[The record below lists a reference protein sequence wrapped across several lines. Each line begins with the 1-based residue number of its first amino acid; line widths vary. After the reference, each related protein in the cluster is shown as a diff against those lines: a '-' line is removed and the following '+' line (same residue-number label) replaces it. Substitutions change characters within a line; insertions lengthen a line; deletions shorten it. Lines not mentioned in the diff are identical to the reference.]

1 MKILDLHL
9 RAFGPF
15 TNCDLD
21 LSGGQ
26 QGLHLIFGPNEAGK
40 SSALRAL
47 RALLYGIPE
56 RTGDDF
62 LHDRQDL
69 RVGGRLR
76 GSNGT
81 EIYCIR
87 RKGRKNTLLDSD
99 GKTLPDD
106 TLVPLLA
113 GVDDRLFERLF
124 GIDHEGLVSGG
135 QALLAERGREAEALF
150 GSGLGGVDLN
160 AVLRRLDEEASA
172 LFLPRGAKPTINS
185 ELHRFAE
192 IEHRQREV
200 SLSARQ
206 WDEARKAV
214 NQARRRLSELDG
226 TLALAA
232 AQRHRLERIRRT
244 LPNLARRAQL
254 LEQRARLGEVPGLSA
269 GFGQRRETAAA
280 QRTLALASRLNA
292 QTRDAELKE
301 QAAALQVSAD
311 LLAEAELIDT
321 LRERLGSH
329 RKADADRPGL
339 VAERAAL
346 AGQAATLLGQLRPD
360 LTLDAAPTLRPL
372 LNRRR
377 RATEL
382 GGRQEAVAAALDEA
396 NRKLA
401 EAAEQLANRRTAQA
415 GLPVSPPLDGLLRAT
430 DEARR
435 AGDLERAVA
444 ETRARIHRHADAC
457 RRELAALGRWG
468 ADLDALRAAPLPS
481 GESIERFIADAQGL
495 DEARRSLETL
505 RAEVEAERR
514 QSVESLRV
522 FQLAGAAPSEAD
534 LEQSRAARER
544 GWQLIKRQWLEGE
557 DVIAAA
563 HAYAAGMALPLAFEG
578 AVAQADE
585 VADRLRREVRRVHEQ
600 AAARARLEACE
611 QRLDAAGQ
619 AAARLAE
626 QREQLEQAWC
636 ALWSPCGL
644 TPLPPREMRQWYA
657 AALRLRE
664 RAEQGDALAAELA
677 VLEVTRQG
685 HLCAVRAA
693 LDALGLT
700 VPSAPL
706 ELEATALLSPLLDQA
721 EAQLRILQ
729 ETERCRVLLMQEI
742 AALEASQR
750 RLMLEV
756 KTRQDERADWLAAWG
771 ALTAEL
777 GLAADASPGELTEYL
792 TGLDTCLKQLGEAE
806 RLDARIQGIDAD
818 GMQFRDQVDALLARL
833 APELRGRPVAETVP
847 QLHARLVRQR
857 EDQSRRK
864 ELDAQSRRAQQE
876 VQQAQAAIQAAD
888 TVLAEL
894 CREAGCTDPEQLA
907 AVEQRVQ
914 EHRELGRQLSEV
926 ETELVTAG
934 DGLGIE
940 ALSEEAGQVDRD
952 AVLAELTA
960 LEARI
965 EGELRPQQAALF
977 EQKVEVERQFAAMAG
992 DDTAAV
998 LAEEAQQS
1006 LSSLRAQGERYV
1018 RVKLAARILRDEIE
1032 RFRRQHRDPILS
1044 RASGYFSRLTCNA
1057 FSAVETD
1064 FDACDQPVLTGRRA
1078 TGERVRVEG
1087 MSTGT
1092 RDQLYLALRLANL
1105 DHYLDSAE
1113 PLPFI
1118 VDDILIQFDDARA
1131 QATLAALADFSVRTQ
1146 VILFTHHRQVVE
1158 QARALD
1164 PSGERVL
1171 VHTLMGKG
1179 RTQAVRTSNP
1189 E

>member
-1 MKILDLHL
+1 VKILDLHL

-15 TNCDLD
+15 TDCDLD

-76 GSNGT
+76 GSDGA
-81 EIYCIR
+81 EVHCVR
-87 RKGRKNTLLDSD
+87 RKGRKNTLLDRD

-106 TLVPLLA
+106 VLAPLLA

-160 AVLRRLDEEASA
+160 AVLRRLDEEANA
-172 LFLPRGAKPTINS
+172 LFLPRGTKPTINT

-192 IEHRQREV
+192 IEHRQRDV

-214 NQARRRLSELDG
+214 NQARRRLAELDG
-226 TLALAA
+226 ALALAA
-232 AQRHRLERIRRT
+232 GQRHRLERIRRT

-254 LEQRARLGEVPGLSA
+254 LELRAGLGEVPGLSA
-269 GFGQRRETAAA
+269 GFGQRRETAVA
-280 QRTLALASRLNA
+280 QRTLALASRSNA
-292 QTRDAELKE
+292 RTRDADLKE

-329 RKADADRPGL
+329 RKADVDRPGL

-382 GGRQEAVAAALDEA
+382 GGRQEAVAAAVEQA
-396 NRKLA
+396 RCALA
-401 EAAEQLANRRTAQA
+401 EVVEQGADRRAAQA
-415 GLPVSPPLDGLLRAT
+415 ALPVSPPLDVLRRAT

-435 AGDLERAVA
+435 AGDLERAIG
-444 ETRARIHRHADAC
+444 ETQARIQRDTDAC
-457 RRELAALGRWG
+457 RRELAALGLWD

-481 GESIERFIADAQGL
+481 GESIERCIADAQGL

-514 QSVESLRV
+514 QSAESLRV
-522 FQLAGAAPSEAD
+522 IQLAGAAPSEAD
-534 LEQSRAARER
+534 LDQSRAAREH

-557 DVIAAA
+557 DIAAAA
-563 HAYAAGMALPLAFEG
+563 HAYAAGTALPLAFEG

-585 VADRLRREVRRVHEQ
+585 VADRLRREAQRVHEQ

-619 AAARLAE
+619 AAVRLAQQGE
-626 QREQLEQAWC
+626 QFQQAWC
-636 ALWSPCGL
+636 ALWSPCGVV
-644 TPLPPREMRQWYA
+644 PLPPREMRQWHA

-664 RAEQGDALAAELA
+664 RAGQGDALAAELGA
-677 VLEVTRQG
+677 LEATRQG
-685 HLCAVRAA
+685 HLRAVQAA
-693 LDALGLT
+693 LDALGLA
-700 VPSAPL
+700 VPPTPPASGA
-706 ELEATALLSPLLDQA
+706 AALNPLLDQA
-721 EAQLRILQ
+721 ETQLRALQ
-729 ETERCRVLLMQEI
+729 ETERRRDLLAQEI
-742 AALEASQR
+742 AALEVSQR

-777 GLAADASPGELTEYL
+777 GLAADAGPGELTDYL
-792 TGLDTCLKQLGEAE
+792 TGLDTCLKHLGEAE

-818 GMQFRDQVDALLARL
+818 GVQFRDQVDALLARL
-833 APELRGRPVAETVP
+833 APELRGRPVEETVL

-857 EDQSRRK
+857 EDQSRRDA
-864 ELDAQSRRAQQE
+864 LTAQSRRAQQE
-876 VQQAQAAIQAAD
+876 IQQADAAIQAAD
-888 TVLAEL
+888 AMLAEL
-894 CREAGCTDPEQLA
+894 CREAGCTDPDQLA

-992 DDTAAV
+992 DDAAAA

-1006 LSSLRAQGERYV
+1006 LSSLRTQGERYV

-1044 RASGYFSRLTCNA
+1044 RASGYFARLTCNA

-1064 FDACDQPVLTGRRA
+1064 FDTADQPVLTGRRA
-1078 TGERVRVEG
+1078 TGEQVRVEG

-1146 VILFTHHRQVVE
+1146 VILFTHHRQVVD

-1164 PSGERVL
+1164 PGGERVL
-1171 VHTLMGKG
+1171 VHSLMGKDQA
-1179 RTQAVRTSNP
+1179 QAVRSM
-1189 E
+1189 

>member
-15 TNCDLD
+15 TDCDLD

-76 GSNGT
+76 GSNGA
-81 EIYCIR
+81 EVHCIR

-106 TLVPLLA
+106 TLAPLLA

-214 NQARRRLSELDG
+214 QQARRRVAELDAA
-226 TLALAA
+226 LALAA
-232 AQRHRLERIRRT
+232 GQRHRLERIRRT
-244 LPNLARRAQL
+244 LPNLARHAQL
-254 LEQRARLGEVPGLSA
+254 LEQHARLGEVPGLSA
-269 GFGQRRETAAA
+269 GFGQRRETAVA

-292 QTRDAELKE
+292 QRRDAELKE

-311 LLAEAELIDT
+311 LLAEAELIDA

-329 RKADADRPGL
+329 RKAAADRPGL

-382 GGRQEAVAAALDEA
+382 GGRQEAVAAALEQA
-396 NRKLA
+396 RGTLA
-401 EAAEQLANRRTAQA
+401 EAAEQLADRRAAHA
-415 GLPVSPPLDGLLRAT
+415 GLPVSPPPDGLRRAT
-430 DEARR
+430 EEARR
-435 AGDLERAVA
+435 AGDLERAIA
-444 ETRARIHRHADAC
+444 ETRARSTQHADAC
-457 RRELAALGRWG
+457 RRELAALGLWG

-481 GESIERFIADAQGL
+481 GESIERCIADAQGL

-514 QSVESLRV
+514 QSAESLRV
-522 FQLAGAAPSEAD
+522 FQLAGAAPSEVD
-534 LEQSRAARER
+534 LEQSRAAREH

-557 DVIAAA
+557 DIAAAA
-563 HAYAAGMALPLAFEG
+563 HAYAAGTALPLAFEG

-585 VADRLRREVRRVHEQ
+585 VADRLRREAQRVHEQ
-600 AAARARLEACE
+600 AAAQARLEACE

-619 AAARLAE
+619 AATRLAE
-626 QREQLEQAWC
+626 QSEQLEQAWC

-644 TPLPPREMRQWYA
+644 IPLPPREMRQWHA

-664 RAEQGDALAAELA
+664 RAGQGDALMAELA
-677 VLEVTRQG
+677 ALETTRQG
-685 HLCAVRAA
+685 HLRAVQAA
-693 LDALGLT
+693 LDALGLG
-700 VPSAPL
+700 VPPES
-706 ELEATALLSPLLDQA
+706 EATAGLNPLLDQA

-729 ETERCRVLLMQEI
+729 ETERRRVLLTQEI

-777 GLAADASPGELTEYL
+777 GLAADAGPGELTDFL

-818 GMQFRDQVDALLARL
+818 GVQFRDQVDALLARL
-833 APELRGRPVAETVP
+833 APDLRGRPVEESVL

-857 EDQSRRK
+857 EDQSRRD
-864 ELDAQSRRAQQE
+864 ELDSQSRRAQQE

-888 TVLAEL
+888 AVLAEL
-894 CREAGCTDPEQLA
+894 CREAGCTDPDQLA

-926 ETELVTAG
+926 EIELVTAG

-940 ALSEEAGQVDRD
+940 ALQEEAGQVDRD

-992 DDTAAV
+992 DDAAAA

-1044 RASGYFSRLTCNA
+1044 RASGYFARLTCNA

-1064 FDACDQPVLTGRRA
+1064 FDTCDQPVLTGRRA

-1146 VILFTHHRQVVE
+1146 VILFTHHRQVVD

-1171 VHTLMGKG
+1171 VHSLLGKDQA
-1179 RTQAVRTSNP
+1179 QAVRTSNP

>member
-15 TNCDLD
+15 TDCDLD

-76 GSNGT
+76 GSDGA
-81 EIYCIR
+81 EVHCVR

-106 TLVPLLA
+106 VLAPLLA

-160 AVLRRLDEEASA
+160 AVLRRLDEEANS
-172 LFLPRGAKPTINS
+172 LFLPRGTKPTINT

-214 NQARRRLSELDG
+214 NQARQRLLELDAR
-226 TLALAA
+226 LAQAA
-232 AQRHRLERIRRT
+232 GQRHRLERIRRT

-254 LEQRARLGEVPGLSA
+254 FEQRTRLGEVPGLSA
-269 GFGQRRETAAA
+269 GFGQRRETAVA

-329 RKADADRPGL
+329 RKAAADRPGL

-360 LTLDAAPTLRPL
+360 LTLDAVSTVRPL

-382 GGRQEAVAAALDEA
+382 GGRQEAVAAAVEQA
-396 NRKLA
+396 RRALA
-401 EAAEQLANRRTAQA
+401 EVVEQGAARRTAQA
-415 GLPVSPPLDGLLRAT
+415 GLPVSPPLDGLRRAI

-435 AGDLERAVA
+435 AGDLERAIG
-444 ETRARIHRHADAC
+444 ETRARIQRDTDAC
-457 RRELAALGRWG
+457 RRELAALGLWG
-468 ADLDALRAAPLPS
+468 ADLDALRVAPLPS
-481 GESIERFIADAQGL
+481 GESIERCIADAQGL
-495 DEARRSLETL
+495 DEARRALETL

-514 QSVESLRV
+514 QSAESLRV
-522 FQLAGAAPSEAD
+522 FQLAGAAPSESD

-544 GWQLIKRQWLEGE
+544 GWQLIKRQWLEDE
-557 DVIAAA
+557 DIAAAA
-563 HAYAAGMALPLAFEG
+563 HAYAAGTALPLAFEG

-585 VADRLRREVRRVHEQ
+585 VADRLRREAQRVHEQ

-611 QRLDAAGQ
+611 LRLEAAGQ
-619 AAARLAE
+619 DAARLAQRGE
-626 QREQLEQAWC
+626 QFQQTWC
-636 ALWSPCGL
+636 GLWSPCGV
-644 TPLPPREMRQWYA
+644 TPLPPREMRQWHA

-664 RAEQGDALAAELA
+664 RAGQGDALAAELA
-677 VLEVTRQG
+677 ALEATRQG
-685 HLCAVRAA
+685 HLRAVQAA
-693 LDALGLT
+693 RDALGLA
-700 VPSAPL
+700 VPPTPPASGA
-706 ELEATALLSPLLDQA
+706 AALNPLLDQA
-721 EAQLRILQ
+721 ETQLRMLQ
-729 ETERCRVLLMQEI
+729 ETERRRDLLTQEI

-777 GLAADASPGELTEYL
+777 GLAADASPGELTDYL

-818 GMQFRDQVDALLARL
+818 GVQFRDQVDALLARL
-833 APELRGRPVAETVP
+833 APELRGRPVEEAVL

-857 EDQSRRK
+857 EDQSRRDA
-864 ELDAQSRRAQQE
+864 LHAQSGRARQE
-876 VQQAQAAIQAAD
+876 IQQADAAIQAAD
-888 TVLAEL
+888 AVLAEL
-894 CREAGCTDPEQLA
+894 CREAGCTEPDQLP

-940 ALSEEAGQVDRD
+940 ALQEEAGQVDRD
-952 AVLAELTA
+952 TVLAELTA

-992 DDTAAV
+992 DDAAAA

-1006 LSSLRAQGERYV
+1006 LASLRAQGERYV

-1044 RASGYFSRLTCNA
+1044 RASGYFARLTCHA

-1064 FDACDQPVLTGRRA
+1064 FDTGDQPVLTGRRA

-1146 VILFTHHRQVVE
+1146 VILFTHHRQVVD

-1164 PSGERVL
+1164 PCGERVL
-1171 VHTLMGKG
+1171 VHSLTGKG
-1179 RTQAVRTSNP
+1179 QAQAV
-1189 E
+1189 

>member
-1 MKILDLHL
+1 VKILDLHL

-15 TNCDLD
+15 TDCDLD

-76 GSNGT
+76 GSDGT
-81 EIYCIR
+81 EVHCVR

-106 TLVPLLA
+106 TLAPLLA

-185 ELHRFAE
+185 ELNRFTE
-192 IEHRQREV
+192 IERRQREV

-214 NQARRRLSELDG
+214 RQARRRLVELDG
-226 TLALAA
+226 ALALAA
-232 AQRHRLERIRRT
+232 GQRHRLERIRRT

-254 LEQRARLGEVPGLSA
+254 REQRARLGEVPGLSA
-269 GFGQRRETAAA
+269 GFGQRRETAVA
-280 QRTLALASRLNA
+280 QRTLALASRSNA
-292 QTRDAELKE
+292 QTREAELKE

-311 LLAEAELIDT
+311 LLAEAEMIDT

-329 RKADADRPGL
+329 RKADVDRPGL

-360 LTLDAAPTLRPL
+360 LPLDAVPTLRPL

-382 GGRQEAVAAALDEA
+382 GGRQEAVAAAVEQA
-396 NRKLA
+396 RRALA
-401 EAAEQLANRRTAQA
+401 EVVEQGADRRAAQA
-415 GLPVSPPLDGLLRAT
+415 ALPVSPPLDGLRRAT

-435 AGDLERAVA
+435 AGDLERAIG
-444 ETRARIHRHADAC
+444 ETQARLQRDTDAC

-481 GESIERFIADAQGL
+481 GESIERCNADAQGL

-514 QSVESLRV
+514 QSAESLRV
-522 FQLAGAAPSEAD
+522 FQLAGAAPSESD

-557 DVIAAA
+557 DIAAAA
-563 HAYAAGMALPLAFEG
+563 HAYAAGTVLPLAFEG

-585 VADRLRREVRRVHEQ
+585 VADRLRREAQRVHEQ

-619 AAARLAE
+619 AAVRLAQQGE
-626 QREQLEQAWC
+626 QFQQAWC
-636 ALWSPCGL
+636 ALWSPCGVA
-644 TPLPPREMRQWYA
+644 PLPPREMRQWHA

-664 RAEQGDALAAELA
+664 RAGQGDALAAELA
-677 VLEVTRQG
+677 ALEATRQG
-685 HLCAVRAA
+685 HLRAVQAA
-693 LDALGLT
+693 LDALGLA
-700 VPSAPL
+700 VPPTPPASGA
-706 ELEATALLSPLLDQA
+706 AALNLLLDQA
-721 EAQLRILQ
+721 ETQLRTLQ
-729 ETERCRVLLMQEI
+729 ETERRRDLLTQEI
-742 AALEASQR
+742 AALEVSQR
-750 RLMLEV
+750 RLTLEV
-756 KTRQDERADWLAAWG
+756 TTRQDERTDWLAAWG

-777 GLAADASPGELTEYL
+777 GLAADASPGELTDYL

-818 GMQFRDQVDALLARL
+818 GVQFRAQVDALLARL
-833 APELRGRPVAETVP
+833 APDLRGRPVEEAVL

-857 EDQSRRK
+857 EDQSRRDA
-864 ELDAQSRRAQQE
+864 LTAQSRRAQQE

-888 TVLAEL
+888 AVLAEL
-894 CREAGCTDPEQLA
+894 CREAGCTDPDQLP

-914 EHRELGRQLSEV
+914 EHRELGRQLSDV

-960 LEARI
+960 LETRI

-992 DDTAAV
+992 DDAAAA

-1044 RASGYFSRLTCNA
+1044 RASGYFARLTCNA

-1064 FDACDQPVLTGRRA
+1064 FDTADQPVLTGRRA

-1118 VDDILIQFDDARA
+1118 VDDILIQFDDVRA

-1146 VILFTHHRQVVE
+1146 VILFTHHRQVVD

-1171 VHTLMGKG
+1171 VHLLMGQG
-1179 RTQAVRTSNP
+1179 QAQAV
-1189 E
+1189 